1 MRAEHLMMWHPAE
14 KREEN
19 HNPGNWEKVVAIIQE
34 AFRGGELAAPCAY
47 QTVVMIPKGVGT
59 DFMGIS
65 LVEVLWKTI
74 SGIINLR
81 LSPFIEFH
89 NTLHGFYSGRGTGTA
104 TLEEKFLQKLIAI
117 REMVIHA
124 ILRNLSKAYDYLDR
138 DRCLDILAGH
148 GLGPRMFLILRT
160 YWVRIQ
166 MAAKAGSH
174 YGPAFQSRYGV
185 TQG

>member
-1 MRAEHLMMWHPAE
+1 M
-14 KREEN
+14 
-19 HNPGNWEKVVAIIQE
+19 
-34 AFRGGELAAPCAY
+34 PCAY
-47 QTVVMIPKGVGT
+47 HTVVMIPKGGGN
-59 DFMGIS
+59 DFRGIG

-104 TLEEKFLQKLIAI
+104 TLEENLLQKLIAI
-117 REMVIHA
+117 REMVIHE
-124 ILRNLSKAYDYLDR
+124 ILLNLSKAYDYLNR
-138 DRCLDILAGH
+138 DRCIDILVGY
-148 GLGPRMFLILRT
+148 GLGPRTLRILRT

-174 YGPAFQSRYGV
+174 YGPTFQSHHGV